1 MEKEI
6 KNQLKILIVSQYF
19 WPEKFIINDLA
30 IGLKEEYEIDVLTG
44 YPNYPEGSIFS
55 NFKKNKKKFNN
66 LKKINIFRVPIIPR
80 KKNKFFLFLNY
91 MSFLITSSI
100 FIIFFL
106 KKKYD
111 LVFTYQTSPVT
122 AGICS
127 TLLKK
132 IKKTKHIMWVQDL
145 WPDTIYNLKIFKS
158 KLILKFIK
166 KVSIYVYK
174 NCDCLISQS
183 DGIKKKLNRYLNKK
197 VRNITV
203 RNWAEADFDS
213 LKKSYKL
220 KYPKKKNKNFDI
232 MFAGNIGEAQDIES
246 ILKCIKLTKEY
257 DKNIR
262 WIFLGKGSMFEWL
275 SIQKKKLHLDNL
287 YLLGSKPLKLMSSYY
302 NLSDALLVSLKPGPA
317 FEIVVPSK
325 FVTYLKSSKPIL
337 GMINGETNKIINKN
351 KIGLS
356 CGSSKYLQLFKNI
369 KKLKKN
375 YPYLKKKISH
385 TSKDLYNKSFN
396 RNKQILEI
404 KKIFENLR

>member
-1 MEKEI
+1 M
-6 KNQLKILIVSQYF
+6 KILIVSQYF
-19 WPEKFIINDLA
+19 WPEKFRINDLA
-30 IGLKEEYEIDVLTG
+30 IDLKEKYEIDVLTG

-55 NFKKNKKKFNN
+55 NFKKNRKKFDN

-100 FIIFFL
+100 YIMFFL

-183 DGIKKKLNRYLNKK
+183 EGIKKKLNRYLNKK
-197 VRNITV
+197 VPIIIV
-203 RNWAEADFDS
+203 RNWVEADFDF
-213 LKKSYKL
+213 KKKRYKL
-220 KYPKKKNKNFDI
+220 KYPKKKIKNFDI

-246 ILKCIKLTKEY
+246 ILRCIKLTKEY

-275 SIQKKKLHLDNL
+275 SLQKNKLHLDNL
-287 YLLGSKPLKLMSSYY
+287 YLLGSKSLKLMSSYY

-337 GMINGETNKIINKN
+337 GMINGETNKIINEN
-351 KIGLS
+351 KVGFS
-356 CGSSKYLQLFKNI
+356 CNSGDYLKLFENI
-369 KKLKKN
+369 KTLKKN
-375 YPYLKKKISH
+375 YLYLKNKMSSKSKKLYKLSYDRKDQIS
-385 TSKDLYNKSFN
+385 K
-396 RNKQILEI
+396 I
-404 KKIFENLR
+404 KKIFEDLE